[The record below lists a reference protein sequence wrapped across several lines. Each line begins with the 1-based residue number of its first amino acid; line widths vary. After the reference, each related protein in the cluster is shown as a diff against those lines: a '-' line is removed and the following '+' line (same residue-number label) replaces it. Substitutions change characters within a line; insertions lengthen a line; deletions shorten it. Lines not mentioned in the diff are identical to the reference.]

1 MKYQLIG
8 KTIEEQVQDY
18 KIEQMIIKKRLLEL
32 ESLLSSL
39 DKKSYEYS
47 MYKSEYLKLKKQVY
61 KPSMFQYE
69 IFDY

>member
-18 KIEQMIIKKRLLEL
+18 KIEQRKIKKRLLEL

-47 MYKSEYLKLKKQVY
+47 MYKSEYSKLEKQVH
-61 KPSMFQYE
+61 KPSMFQYK